1 MSDITSEKESIIN
14 IENDILDNNNNN
26 NNDSSEN
33 KKSEHYDLFGDEEI
47 EEKQV
52 EDAPAIVSPQIIKSS
67 LERSLD
73 EDTDAPYLEESY
85 KNENG
90 DNGEQ
95 MGEVKDEL
103 DDLLSGAT
111 SNILQ
116 TNVSKPKLTS
126 KLCVPEL
133 QKVSNGTKIVM
144 KTPNFVK
151 IQTSA
156 YDKNIH
162 IREKEEEMF
171 GNATSLIRW
180 RQKCDENGIVLLNS
194 NGTPQM
200 ESNAR
205 VIRWSDGSHQL
216 VVGKAVF
223 NSNLHPL
230 ENRYIFFYI
239 LNLILSCNF
248 L

>member
-1 MSDITSEKESIIN
+1 MNEITLEKESIIN
-14 IENDILDNNNNN
+14 NENDILDNNI
-26 NNDSSEN
+26 NDSSSNSPN
-33 KKSEHYDLFGDEEI
+33 KKSEHNDLFGDDSDEEI
-47 EEKQV
+47 EEKPV
-52 EDAPAIVSPQIIKSS
+52 TIISPQIIKSS

-73 EDTDAPYLEESY
+73 EDTDAPYLEEPY
-85 KNENG
+85 NNENG
-90 DNGEQ
+90 DGSEK
-95 MGEVKDEL
+95 MGEVQDEL

-116 TNVSKPKLTS
+116 TNISKPKLIS
-126 KLCVPEL
+126 KLCIPEL

-151 IQTSA
+151 IQMSA
-156 YDKNIH
+156 YNKNNH
-162 IREKEEEMF
+162 IREIEEDMF

-194 NGTPQM
+194 DGTPQM

-230 ENRYIFFYI
+230 ENR
-239 LNLILSCNF
+239 
-248 L
+248 